1 MWFPCRSAVF
11 RCHCGEALPVIAGSA
26 VPHSTVIAGKPCD
39 VAIRLFP
46 SCHCEEAV
54 RRGNPFSFWW
64 QVRNRYVVRGNGLPR
79 QCAHWRAMT
88 GGGKAGALVLRCHC
102 GEAVRRGNPSLPL
115 LSLRGAKRRGNPF
128 SFLGQVRNRY
138 VARGNGLP
146 RQCAHWLAMTGG
158 GRCVRWSCAVIVGKP
173 LLCHCG
179 ENPSLSLRGSVP
191 RGDARGLLP
200 LT

>member
-1 MWFPCRSAVF
+1 MVSVPECGFPLSLRGSPPCHCGECSTPF
-11 RCHCGEALPVIAGSA
+11 HCHCGEAVRRGNPSLPLLSLRGA
-26 VPHSTVIAGKPCD
+26 K
-39 VAIRLFP
+39 
-46 SCHCEEAV
+46 

-79 QCAHWRAMT
+79 QCAHWLAMT